1 LTTSIAVLNGPS
13 LNLLGEREPHI
24 YGTTTLA
31 GIEQSCRERAE
42 AEGLNVLFFRQSN
55 YEGQII
61 DWIQEARGSAA
72 GLIINPAG
80 FTSTSIAIL
89 DSLKTFGGPI
99 IEVHLS
105 NIHQRESFRHHS
117 YISYA
122 ATGVIMG
129 LGAQGYLRAIDAL
142 ATTLLPGRALR
153 SPDGDVR
160 SESDGRSTSSS
171 VAR

>member
-1 LTTSIAVLNGPS
+1 MEDQDLMKSIAILNGPS

-31 GIEQSCRERAE
+31 DIEQMCRAQAE
-42 AEGLNVLFFRQSN
+42 KQGLELLFFRQSN
-55 YEGQII
+55 HEGQII
-61 DWIQEARGSAA
+61 DWVQEARGRAA
-72 GLIINPAG
+72 GLMINPAG

-89 DSLKTFGGPI
+89 DALKTFSGPI

-105 NIHQRESFRHHS
+105 NIHQRESYRHHS

-129 LGAQGYLRAIDAL
+129 LGAQGYVRAVDAL
-142 ATTLLPGRALR
+142 ATMLGPAVKPR
-153 SPDGDVR
+153 SSGDVAH
-160 SESDGRSTSSS
+160 EPIE
-171 VAR
+171 

>member
-1 LTTSIAVLNGPS
+1 MPKSIAVLNGPS

-31 GIEQSCRERAE
+31 DIEQMCHKRAE
-42 AEGLNVLFFRQSN
+42 AQGLDLLFFRQSN

-61 DWIQEARGSAA
+61 DWIQEARGKAA
-72 GLIINPAG
+72 GLMINPAG

-89 DSLKTFGGPI
+89 DALKTFSGPI

-105 NIHQRESFRHHS
+105 NIHQRESYRHHS

-129 LGAQGYLRAIDAL
+129 LGAQGYVRAIDAL
-142 ATTLLPGRALR
+142 ATTLLPNVEQRLVH
-153 SPDGDVR
+153 GDVAL
-160 SESDGRSTSSS
+160 EPIE
-171 VAR
+171 

>member
-1 LTTSIAVLNGPS
+1 MRSIAILNGPS

-31 GIEQSCRERAE
+31 DIEQMCRAQAERQ
-42 AEGLNVLFFRQSN
+42 GLELLFFRQSN
-55 YEGQII
+55 HEGQII
-61 DWIQEARGSAA
+61 DWIQEARGRA
-72 GLIINPAG
+72 GGLMINPAG

-89 DSLKTFGGPI
+89 DALKTFSGPV

-105 NIHQRESFRHHS
+105 NIHQRESYRHHS

-129 LGAQGYLRAIDAL
+129 FGAQGYVRAVDAL
-142 ATTLLPGRALR
+142 AAMLR
-153 SPDGDVR
+153 PAVKPHSFGDIAH
-160 SESDGRSTSSS
+160 EPIE
-171 VAR
+171 

>member
-1 LTTSIAVLNGPS
+1 MKSIVILNGPS

-31 GIEQSCRERAE
+31 DIEQMCHKRAE
-42 AEGLNVLFFRQSN
+42 AQGLDLLFFRQSN

-61 DWIQEARGSAA
+61 DWIQEARGKAA
-72 GLIINPAG
+72 GLMINPAG

-89 DSLKTFGGPI
+89 DALKTFSGPI

-105 NIHQRESFRHHS
+105 NIHQRESYRHHS

-129 LGAQGYLRAIDAL
+129 LGAQGYVRAIDAL
-142 ATTLLPGRALR
+142 ATTLLPNVEQRLVH
-153 SPDGDVR
+153 GDVAL
-160 SESDGRSTSSS
+160 EPIE
-171 VAR
+171 

>member
-1 LTTSIAVLNGPS
+1 MEDRELPKSIAVLNGPS

-31 GIEQSCRERAE
+31 DIEQMCHKRAE
-42 AEGLNVLFFRQSN
+42 AQGLDLLFFRQSN

-61 DWIQEARGSAA
+61 DWIQEARGKAA
-72 GLIINPAG
+72 GLMINPAG

-89 DSLKTFGGPI
+89 DALKTFSGPI
-99 IEVHLS
+99 LEVHLS
-105 NIHQRESFRHHS
+105 NIHQRESYRHHS

-129 LGAQGYLRAIDAL
+129 LGAQGYVRAIDAL
-142 ATTLLPGRALR
+142 ATTLLPNVEQRLVH
-153 SPDGDVR
+153 GDVAL
-160 SESDGRSTSSS
+160 EPIE
-171 VAR
+171 